1 MASTTRSCFRFVSPV
16 FFAVFLVT
24 YCPTGFALQATTPQN
39 SSGTGYPVVMEG
51 HVLVE
56 IYEGLGTFSAE
67 ERARRGAQ
75 RFSALALSDRNVD
88 SVTTEDEPYGTQIV
102 LGDDVLMVVTDADA
116 SHTGVPRQ
124 LLAKQLASRLRE
136 LVAQIRL
143 EHSRRYLWIS
153 IVKAVAT
160 LIPYGVAVWLVI
172 VGIGGLLRKIASFV
186 PAHLKGI
193 KIQQAEILTRER
205 LVRIISTVFRLVR
218 VVLVF
223 TLCYLLL
230 ASEFS
235 YFPYT
240 REHSKILLGYVTS
253 PLGYVGNGFL
263 AYLPKLAY
271 IVVILTV
278 MTYVMKFIRLVA
290 REAEQGKIRVPGFY
304 PEWVDPTYKILRFL
318 LFAFTLVIIFPY
330 LPGSQSPAFKGV
342 GIFLGVLFSLGST
355 SAVSNVVAGTILT
368 YTRGFHTGD
377 WVKIGDNIGEVET
390 QSLLATHLRT
400 IRNEEITIPSS
411 VVLSSH
417 VINYSRLAKIKGLI
431 LHASV
436 TIGYDVPW
444 RTVHQLLIEAALKTK
459 YILSHPAPFV
469 LQNAFNDSY
478 VEYEINAYTEHPLEM
493 VYIYSDL
500 RANIQDSFYAAG
512 VEIMSPVYSA
522 IRDGNKAAIP
532 SQFLPKDYHPQ
543 GFRIAKDDSAA
554 AAGGK
559 G

>member
-1 MASTTRSCFRFVSPV
+1 VASNTRSCFHFVYAI
-16 FFAVFLVT
+16 FFAALFLT
-24 YCPTGFALQATTPQN
+24 SCPTGFALQATTPQN
-39 SSGTGYPVVMEG
+39 PSGAGYPVVMDG
-51 HVLVE
+51 HLLVE
-56 IYEGLGTFSAE
+56 IYEGLGTFSAQ
-67 ERARRGAQ
+67 ERARRGSE
-75 RFSALALSDRNVD
+75 RFSALALSDRSVD
-88 SVTTEDEPYGTQIV
+88 SVTTEDEPYGTEIV

-116 SHTGVPRQ
+116 AHTGLPRQ

-136 LVAQIRL
+136 LVAQIRV
-143 EHSRRYLWIS
+143 ERSTRYLWIS
-153 IVKAVAT
+153 IVKAVGT
-160 LIPYGVAVWLVI
+160 LIAYAIAIWLVI
-172 VGIGGLLRKIASFV
+172 VGIGGLLRKIASFAQ
-186 PAHLKGI
+186 AHLKGI

-205 LVRIISTVFRLVR
+205 VARIISTVLQLVR

-240 REHSKILLGYVTS
+240 RAHGKILLGYVTS
-253 PLGYVGNGFL
+253 PLGYVGHGLL
-263 AYLPKLAY
+263 AYLPNLAY
-271 IVVILTV
+271 IVIILTV
-278 MTYVMKFIRLVA
+278 VTYVMKFMRLVA
-290 REAEQGKIRVPGFY
+290 RAAEQGKIRIPGFY

-330 LPGSQSPAFKGV
+330 LPGSQSPAFKGI

-368 YTRGFHTGD
+368 YTRGFRTGD
-377 WVKIGDNIGEVET
+377 WVEIGDNIGEVKT

-417 VINYSRLAKIKGLI
+417 VINYSRLANTKGLI
-431 LHASV
+431 LHTSV
-436 TIGYDVPW
+436 TIGYDAPW
-444 RTVHQLLIEAALKTK
+444 RTIHQLLIDAALKTK
-459 YILSHPAPFV
+459 YILSNPAPFV
-469 LQNAFNDSY
+469 LQKALDDSY

-493 VYIYSDL
+493 IYIYSDL

-522 IRDGNKAAIP
+522 LRDGNKKAIP

-543 GFRIAKDDSAA
+543 SFRIAKDDSAA